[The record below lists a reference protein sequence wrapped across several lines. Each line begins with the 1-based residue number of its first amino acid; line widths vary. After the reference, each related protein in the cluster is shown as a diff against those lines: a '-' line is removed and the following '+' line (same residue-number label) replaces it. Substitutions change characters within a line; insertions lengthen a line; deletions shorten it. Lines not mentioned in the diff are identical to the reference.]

1 MGLFSF
7 NKPIIGIDIGAYS
20 VKIAQLKEIGR
31 TYQLVAFGEAPIH
44 PEAIVDGAIMDSGAI
59 VSAIHGLVSELNLKS
74 SNVATAIYG
83 SSVIVKKIPVPEMDD
98 AELAESIQWE
108 AEQYIPFD
116 IDEVNISFQILSKPE
131 VSGKSEMDVILV
143 AAKKEKLNELQN
155 IITQAGLDP
164 LIIEVDAFSLQ
175 NCFEINYEA
184 FEGTLALINIGA
196 QTMSINILENGVSNL
211 TRYIQIGGNNYT
223 DAIQR
228 DFNLKYEE
236 AELIKKGVKINSKEI
251 DQKALGS
258 IYRQISGDIIS
269 EIQRSFDFYRSS
281 STKDKI
287 DKIFLSGGCIKIK
300 GLVQYMAQKL
310 GIPVEILNPF
320 RNIEVSDKLSL
331 DEIQEKASQAT
342 IAIGLALRKVGD

>member
-1 MGLFSF
+1 MGLSFFS
-7 NKPIIGIDIGAYS
+7 KPILGIDIGAHS
-20 VKIAQLKEIGR
+20 VKMAQLKEIGKS
-31 TYQLVAFGEAPIH
+31 YQLITFGEAPIH

-59 VSAIHGLVSELNLKS
+59 VSAIQELVSELKIKNS
-74 SNVATAIYG
+74 TDVATSVYG

-116 IDEVNISFQILSKPE
+116 IEEVNISFQILSKPE
-131 VSGKSEMDVILV
+131 VTGKSEMDVILV
-143 AAKKEKLNELQN
+143 AAKKEKLSELQN
-155 IITQAGLDP
+155 IITQAGLEP
-164 LIIEVDAFSLQ
+164 VIIEVDAFSLQ
-175 NCFEINYEA
+175 NCFEINYET

-236 AELIKKGVKINSKEI
+236 AELLKKGEKINQEI
-251 DQKALGS
+251 DQKVLGS

-281 STKDKI
+281 SSKEKI

-310 GIPVEILNPF
+310 GIPVEVLNPF
-320 RNIEVSDKLSL
+320 KNIEVSDKLAL
-331 DEIQEKASQAT
+331 EEIQEKASQAT

>member
-7 NKPIIGIDIGAYS
+7 SKPILGVDIGAHS
-20 VKIAQLKEIGR
+20 VKIAQLKEIGKS
-31 TYQLVAFGEAPIH
+31 YQLIAFGEAPIH
-44 PEAIVDGAIMDSGAI
+44 PEAIVDGTIMDSGAI
-59 VSAIHGLVSELNLKS
+59 VSAIQDLISENNIKS
-74 SNVATAIYG
+74 SDVATAVYG

-131 VSGKSEMDVILV
+131 VSGKSDMDVILV
-143 AAKKEKLNELQN
+143 AAKKEKLSELQN
-155 IITQAGLDP
+155 IITQAGLSP
-164 LIIEVDAFSLQ
+164 AIIEVDAFSLQ
-175 NCFEINYEA
+175 NCYEVNYES
-184 FEGTLALINIGA
+184 FEGISALINIGA

-236 AELIKKGVKINSKEI
+236 AELVKKGEKINKDI
-251 DQKALGS
+251 DQKALGG

-281 STKDKI
+281 STKEKI
-287 DKIFLSGGCIKIK
+287 DKIYLSGGCIKIK
-300 GLVQYMAQKL
+300 GLVQFMAQKL
-310 GIPVEILNPF
+310 GIQVEVLNPF
-320 RNIEVSDKLSL
+320 KNIEVSDKLSL
-331 DEIQEKASQAT
+331 DEIQDKAPQAT